1 MIYGNSALFNA
12 GALGRQAEKAPSAT
26 IRAPESTDGKEVW
39 SLIQATESLDDNSL
53 YANLLQCT
61 HFASTCAIAE
71 QNGVVV
77 GWVSGH
83 IPPEE
88 PDTLFIWQVCVSDA
102 ARGQGLGRRLIAD
115 VLARPS
121 CRSVSKLQCTITEDN
136 EPSWALFTSIARRL
150 GAQMRQIEHF
160 LRDAHFG
167 GRHDSEFAVS
177 IGPFSPDRISALSGP

>member
-1 MIYGNSALFNA
+1 MIYGNSALFDA
-12 GALGRQAEKAPSAT
+12 GALDRHATKAPVAA
-26 IRAPESTDGKEVW
+26 IRSPESTDGAKVW

-61 HFASTCAIAE
+61 HFASTCALAE
-71 QNGVVV
+71 QDGAVV

-83 IPPEE
+83 ILPEA

-102 ARGQGLGRRLIAD
+102 ARGQGLGRRLIGD
-115 VLARPS
+115 VLARPA
-121 CRSVSKLQCTITEDN
+121 CRNVKTLQCTITEDN

-150 GAQMRQIEHF
+150 GAQLRQIEHF

-167 GRHDSEFAVS
+167 GRHDSEYAVS
-177 IGPFSPDRISALSGP
+177 IGPFSPDRIAALSGP

>member
-1 MIYGNSALFNA
+1 MIYGNSVLFDA
-12 GALGRQAEKAPSAT
+12 GALGRQSAKAPRAA
-26 IRAPESTDGKEVW
+26 IRAPEGTDGAKVW
-39 SLIQATESLDDNSL
+39 SLIKATESLDDNSL

-71 QNGVVV
+71 QDGAVV

-83 IPPEE
+83 ILPEQA
-88 PDTLFIWQVCVSDA
+88 DTLFIWQVCVSDA

-115 VLARPS
+115 VLARRA
-121 CRSVSKLQCTITEDN
+121 CRNVTRLECTITEDN
-136 EPSWALFTSIARRL
+136 EPSWALFGSIARRL

-167 GRHDSEFAVS
+167 GRHDSEYAVS